1 MYCWQ
6 GALVEVLWARS
17 DEHYAL
23 KTFYFTPIY
32 EPSYRRQGGHGA
44 AWAGHGHGVGQRLGL
59 GPGQA
64 AGPGPRHGSRP
75 RGRRGA
81 GRGGSAGPGRGE
93 RAGGAVGP
101 AVLLLALPGPLRVPV
116 EG

>member
-1 MYCWQ
+1 MYSNLEGLGLAVFSRCCLRRE
-6 GALVEVLWARS
+6 A
-17 DEHYAL
+17 EHL
-23 KTFYFTPIY
+23 PDFTPIY

-81 GRGGSAGPGRGE
+81 GMGGSAGPDRGE
-93 RAGGAVGP
+93 RAGGVVGP
-101 AVLLLALPGPLRVPV
+101 AVLLLALPGPV
-116 EG
+116 